1 MQECDTSC
9 NERLDAFIRAFLIAL
24 ACTFTIAFLNSLMYK
39 WKNKKKKYKSLLD
52 KLENKF
58 LVVTKT

>member
-1 MQECDTSC
+1 MIET
-9 NERLDAFIRAFLIAL
+9 FLLKDIL
-24 ACTFTIAFLNSLMYK
+24 IKKTI
-39 WKNKKKKYKSLLD
+39 KKKKEIKKSLLD

>member
-1 MQECDTSC
+1 MIET
-9 NERLDAFIRAFLIAL
+9 FLLKDIL
-24 ACTFTIAFLNSLMYK
+24 IKKTIN
-39 WKNKKKKYKSLLD
+39 NKKEIKKLLLD

>member
-1 MQECDTSC
+1 MIET
-9 NERLDAFIRAFLIAL
+9 FLLKDIL
-24 ACTFTIAFLNSLMYK
+24 IKKTI
-39 WKNKKKKYKSLLD
+39 KNKKEIKKLLLD

>member
-1 MQECDTSC
+1 MIET
-9 NERLDAFIRAFLIAL
+9 FLLKDIL
-24 ACTFTIAFLNSLMYK
+24 IKKTI
-39 WKNKKKKYKSLLD
+39 KKKLKKKLLD

>member
-1 MQECDTSC
+1 MIET
-9 NERLDAFIRAFLIAL
+9 FLLKDIL
-24 ACTFTIAFLNSLMYK
+24 IKKTIN
-39 WKNKKKKYKSLLD
+39 NKKEIKKKLLD

>member
-1 MQECDTSC
+1 MMIET
-9 NERLDAFIRAFLIAL
+9 FLLKDIL
-24 ACTFTIAFLNSLMYK
+24 IKKTIN
-39 WKNKKKKYKSLLD
+39 NKKEIKKLLLD